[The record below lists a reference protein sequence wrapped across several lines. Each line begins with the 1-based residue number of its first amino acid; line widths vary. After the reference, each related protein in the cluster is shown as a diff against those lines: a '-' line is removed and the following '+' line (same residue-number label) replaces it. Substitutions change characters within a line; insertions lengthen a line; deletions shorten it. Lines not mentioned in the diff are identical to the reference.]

1 MVTKDLKVT
10 KMCLFC
16 ASEYHLEMILIPY
29 LNRNLDKTNFVILT
43 EDNLEGTVEV
53 VLKRLNIEEKLKKRI
68 WDLNWK
74 NKNLNEVIEFLDT
87 NTTLIINGRKDFI
100 ENINRELDKNFKQV
114 VKIINCFHVGEQ
126 NVDIEEIAKDY
137 KCILN
142 TEKI

>member
-16 ASEYHLEMILIPY
+16 ASEYHLEMILIPH

-43 EDNLEGTVEV
+43 EDNLEETVRV
-53 VLKRLNIEEKLKKRI
+53 VLERLNIQEKSKKRI

-74 NKNLNEVIEFLDT
+74 NKNLNEVVEFLDA
-87 NTTLIINGRKDFI
+87 NTTLVVNGRKDFI
-100 ENINRELDKNFKQV
+100 KNINRELDKNFKQV
-114 VKIINCFHVGEQ
+114 VKIINCFHVGEP
-126 NVDIEEIAKDY
+126 NVDIEEIAKEY
-137 KCILN
+137 KFILN

>member
-29 LNRNLDKTNFVILT
+29 LNRNLDKTNFIILT
-43 EDNLEGTVEV
+43 EDNLETTVKT
-53 VLKRLNIEEKLKKRI
+53 VLKRLNIEDELKKRI

-74 NKNLNEVIEFLDT
+74 DKNLNEVFEFIDT
-87 NTTLIINGRKDFI
+87 NTTLVINGKKDFI
-100 ENINRELDKNFKQV
+100 ENINRQLDKDFKQN
-114 VKIINCFHVGEQ
+114 VKIINCFHVSEQ
-126 NVDIEEIAKDY
+126 NVDIEEISKEY
-137 KCILN
+137 NCILN

>member
-43 EDNLEGTVEV
+43 EDNLEETVKV
-53 VLKRLNIEEKLKKRI
+53 VLKRLNIEEKLKNRI

-74 NKNLNEVIEFLDT
+74 NKNLNEVIEFVDT
-87 NTTLIINGRKDFI
+87 NTTLIINGKKDFI
-100 ENINRELDKNFKQV
+100 ENINRELDKNFKQS
-114 VKIINCFHVGEQ
+114 VKIINCFHVSEQ

>member
-43 EDNLEGTVEV
+43 EDNLEATVNV
-53 VLKRLNIEEKLKKRI
+53 VLKRLNIKDKLKKRI

-74 NKNLNEVIEFLDT
+74 NKSLNEVIELINTD
-87 NTTLIINGRKDFI
+87 TTLVVNGKKDFI
-100 ENINRELDKNFKQV
+100 EDINRKLDQSFKQS
-114 VKIINCFHVGEQ
+114 VKIINCFHVSEQ
-126 NVDIEEIAKDY
+126 DIDIEEISKEY